1 MELQITG
8 QSIEILPTVKDYIE
22 KKFGKLD
29 RHFQYINGTKVELS
43 EQKTKLQDQ
52 RYRVQVTLDDN
63 GNLVER
69 SGQKTK
75 SQDQRYRVQVTLD
88 ANGTLLRAEERA
100 ENLLV
105 AIDKVVPVIDRQI
118 ERYKGKLYKKGKT
131 GSSIRTSNND
141 EASAKEISSPQL
153 VRTKRFMMKPMSVD
167 DAIDQMELLGHDFF
181 LFHNSATKEFNL
193 LYRRK
198 DGNYSII
205 EPELE

>member
-1 MELQITG
+1 MDLQITG
-8 QSIEILPTVKDYIE
+8 QSIEILPTVKDYVE

-29 RHFQYINGTKVELS
+29 RHFQNINGTKVELS
-43 EQKTKLQDQ
+43 EQKTKS
-52 RYRVQVTLDDN
+52 
-63 GNLVER
+63 VE
-69 SGQKTK
+69 
-75 SQDQRYRVQVTLD
+75 QRYRVQVTLD

-118 ERYKGKLYKKGKT
+118 ERYKGKLDQKGKN
-131 GSSIRTSNND
+131 GPSIKSKLN
-141 EASAKEISSPQL
+141 EEPAAEL
-153 VRTKRFMMKPMSVD
+153 VRTKRFTMKPMSVD
-167 DAIDQMELLGHDFF
+167 DAISQMELLGHDFF
-181 LFHNSATKEFNL
+181 LFYNSTTKEYNL

>member
-1 MELQITG
+1 MGINASQRDLKIVEECGMDLQITG

-29 RHFQYINGTKVELS
+29 RHFQNINGTKVELS
-43 EQKTKLQDQ
+43 E
-52 RYRVQVTLDDN
+52 
-63 GNLVER
+63 
-69 SGQKTK
+69 QKTK

-118 ERYKGKLYKKGKT
+118 EKYKGKFTRKGNKN
-131 GSSIRTSNND
+131 GPSIKAELN
-141 EASAKEISSPQL
+141 EEPAPEV
-153 VRTKRFMMKPMSVD
+153 VRTKRFTMKPMTVE
-167 DAIDQMELLGHDFF
+167 DAVIQMELLGHNFF
-181 LFHNSATKEFNL
+181 LFYNSATKEYNL

-205 EPELE
+205 EPELT

>member
-1 MELQITG
+1 MDLQISG
-8 QSIEILPTVKDYIE
+8 QGIEILPTVKDYVE

-29 RHFQYINGTKVELS
+29 RHFQNINGTKVELS
-43 EQKTKLQDQ
+43 E
-52 RYRVQVTLDDN
+52 
-63 GNLVER
+63 
-69 SGQKTK
+69 QKTK

-118 ERYKGKLYKKGKT
+118 ERYKGKLYKKGKN
-131 GSSIRTSNND
+131 GPSIK
-141 EASAKEISSPQL
+141 AGLKEEPAAEL
-153 VRTKRFMMKPMSVD
+153 VRTKRFTMKPMSVE
-167 DAIDQMELLGHDFF
+167 DAMEQMELLGHDFF
-181 LFHNSATKEFNL
+181 LFYNSSTKEYNL

-205 EPELE
+205 EPELI

>member
-29 RHFQYINGTKVELS
+29 RHFQNINGTKVELS
-43 EQKTKLQDQ
+43 E
-52 RYRVQVTLDDN
+52 
-63 GNLVER
+63 
-69 SGQKTK
+69 QKTK

-118 ERYKGKLYKKGKT
+118 ERFKGKLYKKGKN
-131 GSSIRTSNND
+131 GPSIRTGNTEEVSEKNPPFP
-141 EASAKEISSPQL
+141 EL
-153 VRTKRFMMKPMSVD
+153 VRTKRFTMKPMSVD
-167 DAIDQMELLGHDFF
+167 DAIEQMELLGHDFF
-181 LFHNSATKEFNL
+181 LFYNSGTKEFNL

>member
-1 MELQITG
+1 MGINASQRDLKIVEEGGMDLQITG

-29 RHFQYINGTKVELS
+29 RHFQNINGTKVELS
-43 EQKTKLQDQ
+43 E
-52 RYRVQVTLDDN
+52 
-63 GNLVER
+63 
-69 SGQKTK
+69 QKTK

-118 ERYKGKLYKKGKT
+118 ERYKGKLTRKGNKN
-131 GSSIRTSNND
+131 GPSIKSGLT
-141 EASAKEISSPQL
+141 EEPAPEL
-153 VRTKRFMMKPMSVD
+153 VRTKRFTMKPMSAE
-167 DAIDQMELLGHDFF
+167 DAIEQMELLGHNFF
-181 LFHNSATKEFNL
+181 LFYNSATKEYNL

-205 EPELE
+205 EPELT

>member
-1 MELQITG
+1 MDLQITG

-29 RHFQYINGTKVELS
+29 RHFQNINGTKVELS
-43 EQKTKLQDQ
+43 E
-52 RYRVQVTLDDN
+52 
-63 GNLVER
+63 
-69 SGQKTK
+69 QKTK

-100 ENLLV
+100 ENLLI

-118 ERYKGKLYKKGKT
+118 ERYKGKLSKKGT
-131 GSSIRTSNND
+131 NGPSIKSKLS
-141 EASAKEISSPQL
+141 EEPAPEL
-153 VRTKRFMMKPMSVD
+153 VRTKRFTMKPMSSE
-167 DAIDQMELLGHDFF
+167 DAIEQMELLGHDFF
-181 LFHNSATKEFNL
+181 LFYNSATKEYNL

-205 EPELE
+205 EPELS

>member
-1 MELQITG
+1 MDLQITG
-8 QSIEILPTVKDYIE
+8 QNIEILPTVKDYIE

-29 RHFQYINGTKVELS
+29 RHFQNINSTKVELS
-43 EQKTKLQDQ
+43 EQKTK
-52 RYRVQVTLDDN
+52 V
-63 GNLVER
+63 
-69 SGQKTK
+69 
-75 SQDQRYRVQVTLD
+75 QDQRYRVQVTLD
-88 ANGTLLRAEERA
+88 ANGTLLRAEESA

-105 AIDKVVPVIDRQI
+105 AVDKVVPVIDRQI

-131 GSSIRTSNND
+131 GPSIRTSNSE
-141 EASAKEISSPQL
+141 EASTKESSSPGL
-153 VRTKRFMMKPMSVD
+153 VRTKRFTMKPMSVD
-167 DAIDQMELLGHDFF
+167 DAIEQMELLGHDFF

>member
-29 RHFQYINGTKVELS
+29 RHFQNINGTKVELS
-43 EQKTKLQDQ
+43 E
-52 RYRVQVTLDDN
+52 
-63 GNLVER
+63 
-69 SGQKTK
+69 QKTK

-105 AIDKVVPVIDRQI
+105 AIDKVLPVIDRQI
-118 ERYKGKLYKKGKT
+118 ERYKGKLNKKGKA
-131 GSSIRTSNND
+131 GPSIRNTNNGEPAVDDSSN
-141 EASAKEISSPQL
+141 PTL
-153 VRTKRFMMKPMSVD
+153 VRTKRFTMKPMSVE
-167 DAIDQMELLGHDFF
+167 DAIEQMELLGHDFF